1 MRALFSTLAL
11 VMHTL
16 NSMQHTI
23 QKRPYFWVCF
33 AMIVG
38 VMGTALASPLYP
50 LYQQAWQ
57 LSAGDIT
64 VLYVVYMC
72 SALSSLL
79 FLGRISDQ
87 QGFVFVLRGGLVLV
101 TFGIGL
107 SIFAWDYWSFMI
119 SRIVIGLAS
128 SLIVTSASIGLN
140 KLNRSK
146 DLQRAAATTSLLIAF
161 GFGLGPVI
169 GGLIAQWSSYPLRTS
184 YIPSF
189 IMGIIAAYSL
199 FMLSATAYKPVH
211 SQKTKHKAFWRPVLH
226 IPAAHLR
233 APFLMASMTAFA
245 AFAMFSLF
253 ASLAPSF
260 MDSMVPWHGPAVSG
274 LSIGLILFM
283 SSGVQLMARRWPL
296 KRSLMIGL
304 ISFAIS
310 NILLIVNLSYASVM
324 LFSGTVL
331 LIALGHGL
339 CLIAGMGTVN
349 RIAQPEHR
357 SATTSS
363 YLIIAYFGAI
373 IPILSIGFLADSF
386 GMQIALLVFCVSL
399 CVLNLVLAY
408 ITCRYISLPK

>member
-1 MRALFSTLAL
+1 MHPLNAL
-11 VMHTL
+11 
-16 NSMQHTI
+16 QHNI
-23 QKRPYFWVCF
+23 QKHSYLWVCF

-50 LYQQAWQ
+50 LYQTAWQ

-64 VLYVVYMC
+64 ILYVVYMC

-79 FLGRISDQ
+79 FLGRVSDQ
-87 QGFVFVLRGGLVLV
+87 KGFVFVLRGGLLLV
-101 TFGIGL
+101 TLGILL
-107 SIFAWDYWSFMI
+107 SAFAWDYWSFMI
-119 SRIVIGLAS
+119 SRIAIGLAS

-169 GGLIAQWSSYPLRTS
+169 GGLIAQWSSHPLRVS

-189 IMGIIAAYSL
+189 IMGLIAIYAL
-199 FMLSATAYKPVH
+199 FILPANEHRPAPS
-211 SQKTKHKAFWRPVLH
+211 KTKAKAFWRPGIH
-226 IPAAHLR
+226 IPKADLR
-233 APFLMASMTAFA
+233 GPFLLASMTAFS

-260 MDSMVPWHGPAVSG
+260 MRSMVPWHGPAVSG

-283 SSGVQLMARRWPL
+283 SSAVQLMARRWAL
-296 KRSLMIGL
+296 KRSLLIGL
-304 ISFAIS
+304 LSFSIS
-310 NILLIVNLSYASVM
+310 NILLIANLSYASVV
-324 LFSGTVL
+324 LFSVTIL

-339 CLIAGMGTVN
+339 CLIAGMGVVN
-349 RIAQPEHR
+349 RTAQPEHR

-363 YLIIAYFGAI
+363 YLIIAYLGAI
-373 IPILSIGFLADSF
+373 IPILTMGFLADYL
-386 GMQIALLVFCVSL
+386 GLQIALLVFCVCL
-399 CVLNLVLAY
+399 CVINLSLAF
-408 ITCRYISLPK
+408 ITWRHISLPK

>member
-1 MRALFSTLAL
+1 MRPLST
-11 VMHTL
+11 
-16 NSMQHTI
+16 MQNNI
-23 QKRPYFWVCF
+23 QKHPYLWVCF

-79 FLGRISDQ
+79 FLGRVSDQ
-87 QGFVFVLRGGLVLV
+87 RGFVFVLRGGLVLV
-101 TFGIGL
+101 TLGILL
-107 SIFAWDYWSFMI
+107 SAFAWDYWSFMI
-119 SRIVIGLAS
+119 SRIGIGLAS

-161 GFGLGPVI
+161 GFGLGPVM
-169 GGLIAQWSSYPLRTS
+169 GGLIAQWSHFPLRVS
-184 YIPSF
+184 YVPSV
-189 IMGIIAAYSL
+189 IMGIIAVYAL
-199 FMLSATAYKPVH
+199 FTLSATEHRPAPSAIKPK
-211 SQKTKHKAFWRPVLH
+211 SFWRPGIH
-226 IPAAHLR
+226 IPQADSR
-233 APFLMASMTAFA
+233 APFLLASMTAFS

-260 MDSMVPWHGPAVSG
+260 MRSMVPWHGPAVSG

-283 SSGVQLMARRWPL
+283 SSAVQLMARRWAL
-296 KRSLMIGL
+296 KRSLLIGL

-310 NILLIVNLSYASVM
+310 NVLLIVNLSYTSVL
-324 LFSGTVL
+324 LFGATVL

-349 RIAQPEHR
+349 RTALPEHR

-363 YLIIAYFGAI
+363 YLIIAYLGAI
-373 IPILSIGFLADSF
+373 IPILTMGFLADNL
-386 GMQIALLVFCVSL
+386 GLQIALLVFCVSL
-399 CVLNLVLAY
+399 CLINLALAY
-408 ITCRYISLPK
+408 ITWRHVSLPK